1 MRDPKI
7 NELKKKAI
15 CTDCVGE
22 PYLQEQIKSQG
33 TRRLCCYCGEK
44 GRSYTLE
51 EMSDHIESAFDS
63 HYTLTP
69 ADMDGF
75 EWAMH
80 KDPEIDYDWE
90 RRGEPTNYAIMNAA
104 VIEESAA
111 NDIQAILADRHSDIE
126 MMRMGEETAYA
137 DSAYYEEIMPG
148 DGQWRESWRDF
159 ERSLKSEAR
168 FFSRTAA
175 DQLSALFDDIGDMRT
190 RSGKPLIV
198 DAGPGTALDHLFRA
212 RVFQSTEKLKK
223 ALERPDRE
231 LASPPSY
238 LAAAG
243 RMNAKGISTFYGA
256 TSEAIAL
263 AEVRPPV
270 GSEVATARFKIIRPL
285 RMLDLNA
292 LTELHEQGSIFDPAY
307 ADRLGRMM
315 FLRSL
320 CARISRPVMPDDQ
333 DMEYLPTQAIA
344 DYLATEAKV
353 PLDGI
358 LFPSVQAG
366 GEGLNAVL
374 FHKASRCLEME
385 LPPGTELESSTE
397 REHNEGFDR
406 EYVVIE
412 RVPAAKPKKKKA
424 PASTGI
430 FDVLFE
436 PMPLVDEDIRDPAL
450 SIDTDAVRVHV
461 IESVSFKTDEHS
473 VRRHRW
479 TKDKGNDDF

>member
-1 MRDPKI
+1 MKQ
-7 NELKKKAI
+7 KAI

-22 PYLQEQIKSQG
+22 SFLQKQIKAQG
-33 TRRLCCYCGEK
+33 TRRLCHYCGEK

-51 EMSDHIESAFDS
+51 KISDLVETAFES

-69 ADMDGF
+69 TDMDGF

-80 KDPEIDYDWE
+80 KDPEVNYHWE
-90 RRGEPTNYAIMNAA
+90 RRGEPTADAIMNA
-104 VIEESAA
+104 VGIEEAA
-111 NDIQAILADRHSDIE
+111 ARDVQEILADRHSDFDME
-126 MMRMGEETAYA
+126 CMGEETAFE
-137 DSAYYEEIMPG
+137 DSAYYEEIMPS
-148 DGQWRESWRDF
+148 DGQWRESWRHF

-175 DQLSALFDDIGDMRT
+175 DQLAALFDDIGNMQT

-198 DAGPGTALDHLFRA
+198 DAGPGTGLDHLFRA
-212 RVFQSTEKLKK
+212 RVFQSTEKLQK
-223 ALERPDRE
+223 ALERPDQE
-231 LASPPSY
+231 LSAPPSH

-243 RMNAKGISTFYGA
+243 KMNAKGISTFYGA

-285 RMLDLNA
+285 RLLDLNA
-292 LTELHEQGSIFDPAY
+292 LTELHEPGSIFDPAY

-358 LFPSVQAG
+358 FFPSVQAG
-366 GEGLNAVL
+366 GDGLNIVL
-374 FHKASRCLEME
+374 FHKASRCLEIE
-385 LPPGTELESSTE
+385 LPLGTELESSTE
-397 REHNEGFDR
+397 QQHDDGFDR

-412 RVPAAKPKKKKA
+412 RVPAAKSKKKQA
-424 PASTGI
+424 AARTGI
-430 FDVLFE
+430 FD
-436 PMPLVDEDIRDPAL
+436 MPYQPIPLHNEDIRDPAL
-450 SIDTDAVRVHV
+450 SIDIDAVRVHV
-461 IESVSFKTDEHS
+461 IESVSFITSDHQ
-473 VRRHRW
+473 VTRHRW
-479 TKDKGNDDF
+479 TKDNANRLF